1 MSDPAPGRPPGNTGV
16 FKILGMIPSA
26 PSNAAPQPQGSSAA
40 PQAQPQSEVSAALS
54 ACKSALIGIAVFS
67 GMSNILMLTG
77 AFFMLEVYDRV
88 LPSRSV
94 PTLVALTVL
103 AITLFAAMGV
113 LDFIRGRILVRIG
126 ASLDEQ
132 LSGRVYDT
140 LIRIPLKTG
149 SRSDGL
155 QPLRDLDN
163 IRSFLSGMGPIAFCD
178 LPWIPLYLI
187 ICFIFH
193 PLIGFTAL
201 LGAIVLAIITL
212 LTELRTRKPVQRA
225 AHLGH
230 LRNGIAE
237 LSQRNAEALTAMG
250 MASRIAARWGEANRN
265 YMAIQ
270 REASDVAG
278 GLGSISKIFR
288 MILQSGVLAVGA
300 WLVINQ
306 QATAGIIIAGSILSA
321 RALAPVD
328 LAIANWKT
336 FAAARQS
343 WKRLTRLLAYF
354 PERGTVMALEAPQ
367 NSIAVESVSAVPPGD
382 QKVVVQDIQF
392 TLTAGSGLGIIGPS
406 GSGKSCLARL
416 LVGVW
421 SPARGKI
428 RLDGAALDQWTPE
441 TLGPHIGYLP
451 QDVELLSG
459 NIAQN
464 IARFQEDATA
474 EDVLAA
480 AKSAGVHDLIV
491 KMRDGYDTQVGEQG
505 TALSAGQAQRIAL
518 ARALYRDPFL
528 VVLDEPNSNLD
539 AEGDEALS
547 RAIFGIRER
556 GGIAIVI
563 AHRPSAIA
571 GVDFVLVMNAGR
583 QQAFGPKDEVLNKV
597 LQRPTLP
604 RPLKIVPEAGS

>member
-1 MSDPAPGRPPGNTGV
+1 
-16 FKILGMIPSA
+16 MIPSA
-26 PSNAAPQPQGSSAA
+26 QTSAA
-40 PQAQPQSEVSAALS
+40 PRPQAAAASAAHGTPPSELTTALA

-94 PTLVALTVL
+94 PTLVALTVI
-103 AITLFAAMGV
+103 AVTLFAAMGV

-149 SRSDGL
+149 NRSDGL

-193 PLIGFTAL
+193 PLLGFIAT
-201 LGAIVLAIITL
+201 LGAIVLAILTL
-212 LTELRTRKPVQRA
+212 LTEYRTRKPVQKA
-225 AHLGH
+225 AHAGH
-230 LRNGIAE
+230 LRNSIAE

-250 MASRIAARWGEANRN
+250 MASRISARWAAANAK
-265 YMAIQ
+265 YMAVQ

-288 MILQSGVLAVGA
+288 MVLQSGVLAVGA

-306 QATAGIIIAGSILSA
+306 QATGGIIIAGSILSA

-328 LAIANWKT
+328 LAIANWKS
-336 FAAARQS
+336 FSAARQS
-343 WKRLTRLLAYF
+343 WRRLTRLLAFF
-354 PERGTVMALEAPQ
+354 PERAAPMALDAPQ
-367 NSIAVESVSAVPPGD
+367 NSIAVESVTVSPPGE
-382 QKVVVQDIQF
+382 QKIVVQDIQF
-392 TLTAGSGLGIIGPS
+392 TLQAGAGLGIIGPS

-421 SPARGKI
+421 TPLRGKI

-441 TLGPHIGYLP
+441 TLGEHIGYLP

-464 IARFQEDATA
+464 IARFEDDARA

-480 AKSAGVHDLIV
+480 SKAAGVHDLIV
-491 KMRDGYDTQVGEQG
+491 KMPDGYDTQVGEQG
-505 TALSAGQAQRIAL
+505 TSLSAGQAQRIAL

-539 AEGDEALS
+539 AEGDEALG
-547 RAIFGIRER
+547 RAILRVRER

-597 LQRPTLP
+597 LQRPSLP
-604 RPLKIVPEAGS
+604 RPLKIVPEAGSSS